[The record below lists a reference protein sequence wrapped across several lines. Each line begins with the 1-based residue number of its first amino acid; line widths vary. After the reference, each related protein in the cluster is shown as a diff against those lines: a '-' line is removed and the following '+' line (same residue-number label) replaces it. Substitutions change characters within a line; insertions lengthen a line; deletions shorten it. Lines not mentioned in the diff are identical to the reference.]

1 MYDHLVFIQRQLKQ
15 RGIEP
20 TLEQFYRVQLPAG
33 TTFHQ
38 FYAFNDLMFLT
49 NPEQLPPG
57 TLIHS
62 DCRAR
67 RIPEDIKLLEAVE
80 DYSGTVSIE
89 LPSPL
94 KVAKTIE
101 FIQIV
106 IK

>member
-1 MYDHLVFIQRQLKQ
+1 M
-15 RGIEP
+15 
-20 TLEQFYRVQLPAG
+20 LEQFYRVQLPAG
-33 TTFHQ
+33 ATYHQ

-49 NPEQLPPG
+49 NPEQLPTG

-62 DCRAR
+62 DCRAT
-67 RIPEDIKLLEAVE
+67 RIPADISLLKGIE

-89 LPSPL
+89 LPAPL
-94 KVAKTIE
+94 DSSKTIE